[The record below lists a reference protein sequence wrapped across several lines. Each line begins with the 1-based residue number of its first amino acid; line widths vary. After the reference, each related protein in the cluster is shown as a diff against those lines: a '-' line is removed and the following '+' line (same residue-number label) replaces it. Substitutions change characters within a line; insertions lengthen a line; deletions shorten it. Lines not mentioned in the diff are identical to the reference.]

1 MERKRNA
8 ALPKASFKLCCSVV
22 QKHNKL
28 LLNYSL
34 SLKIAQN
41 THSTSFNSLRGECNG
56 KKEKGAERRKRRKG
70 KNKLDKEM
78 EDEENIKAQNNTS
91 II

>member
-56 KKEKGAERRKRRKG
+56 KKEKGAERRTPTKEERERRSWIKR
-70 KNKLDKEM
+70 
-78 EDEENIKAQNNTS
+78 
-91 II
+91 